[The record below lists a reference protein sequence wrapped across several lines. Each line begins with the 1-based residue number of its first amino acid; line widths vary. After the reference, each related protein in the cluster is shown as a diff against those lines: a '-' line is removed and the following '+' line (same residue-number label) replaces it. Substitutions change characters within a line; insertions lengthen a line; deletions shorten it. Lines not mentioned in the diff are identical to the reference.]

1 MHVQHRNKALCALRF
16 ILFSRSYS
24 NKWSVTVALVRGG
37 LHIKPIV
44 PSWGRRTAICDR
56 TTHTDHLKEAL
67 SLPLHPPVTW
77 EIEKRKVFTVVQ
89 VPSPG
94 PFIFTEFLK

>member
-1 MHVQHRNKALCALRF
+1 
-16 ILFSRSYS
+16 
-24 NKWSVTVALVRGG
+24 VTAALVRGRM
-37 LHIKPIV
+37 HIKPIV

-56 TTHTDHLKEAL
+56 TTHKAHLTEAL
-67 SLPLHPPVTW
+67 SLPLHTPVTW
-77 EIEKRKVFTVVQ
+77 EMEKRKVFTVVQ